1 MNEILSAGNSKLA
14 AVFIPKCSGISVE
27 DRIELWTKC
36 GLVVKAAEEAL
47 KAKNIDALEQLR
59 DKASGQAVVDIDKM
73 IKQLTRR

>member
-1 MNEILSAGNSKLA
+1 LSL
-14 AVFIPKCSGISVE
+14 E

-47 KAKNIDALEQLR
+47 KAKNIDVLEQLR
-59 DKASGQAVVDIDKM
+59 DKASGQAVMDIERM

>member
-1 MNEILSAGNSKLA
+1 M
-14 AVFIPKCSGISVE
+14 
-27 DRIELWTKC
+27 KC

-59 DKASGQAVVDIDKM
+59 DKASGQSVTEIDKM

>member
-1 MNEILSAGNSKLA
+1 MSL
-14 AVFIPKCSGISVE
+14 E

-47 KAKNIDALEQLR
+47 KAKNIDVLEQLR
-59 DKASGQAVVDIDKM
+59 DKASGQAVMDIERM

>member
-1 MNEILSAGNSKLA
+1 LSL
-14 AVFIPKCSGISVE
+14 E

-47 KAKNIDALEQLR
+47 KAKNIDILEQLR
-59 DKASGQAVVDIDKM
+59 DKASGQAVMDVERM